1 MCYSTENNASKIEAS
16 SQNDF
21 CLPEKSC
28 QFRYEGINFVFIV
41 RSEDIEIITV
51 AIAFHSCAMLND

>member
-1 MCYSTENNASKIEAS
+1 MCYSTENKASKIEAS

-21 CLPEKSC
+21 CHPEKRC
-28 QFRYEGINFVFIV
+28 EGISFVLIL

-51 AIAFHSCAMLND
+51 AIAPAQC